1 VINSKGNNSF
11 HGATVLQRVVTRRPS
26 LFNLALFIMA
36 YLLGAGFAQLLADTP
51 NTGISMW
58 PPSGLFIATLILA
71 RRASWPWWVAAGLAA
86 ELAADALWFGNP
98 LPVALAIFAGNAL
111 EAVVAALLVRRF
123 QIGPLQL
130 ETLREVMVLVV
141 VGAVIAPMVSAT
153 IGSLTLAWYGIQ
165 SFTRAWPLWWVGD
178 ATGVLLVAPLVLA
191 VLQNWRGVRRLSGLR
206 ILEALV
212 LLTIFIGASVLAL
225 RGAVPM
231 AFMIMPPLLWAAVRF
246 ELKGAV
252 VLLLTLALL
261 TAVMAVGDIG
271 QPSAVSAAG
280 TPRSILQQLFLAVSA
295 FSALVVAALSR
306 QYQLAIEKLNVANAE
321 LERRVEER
329 TERLRE
335 SEARLASVLDALP
348 IGVALIDAGGKTIL
362 GNEVFRKF
370 TGNDLPS
377 RDDARYEQWE
387 GYDDKGRRLERRN
400 YPGERALRGERV
412 WPGQEFLFHGD
423 ELRGPIW
430 TRVAALPFLGE
441 KDEAPGAIGVVS
453 DIDAEKRARDA
464 LRESEL
470 RLKLAL
476 SASRAG
482 SWSFTDRNGDF
493 TAGHVTWDEGFKELY
508 GFPPDTVPSFAA
520 WTARLHPDDRS
531 KALADHGEFLNRHGR
546 DEWDVEFRAEVPGKE
561 TVWVQS
567 MGRVQRD
574 SEGHL
579 TGMSGINFD
588 ITERKQA
595 EVQMQLLMHEV
606 NHRSK
611 NMLGLVQAI
620 ARHTVRERKPEFL
633 ERFQQRIQAL
643 AASQDLL
650 VNKSWSGVIL
660 DELIRSQLAHFKDAL
675 GKRIKLSGPLCRVN
689 AQAAQ
694 ALGMALHELATNA
707 VKYGALSNARGKVD
721 VTWTLSGT
729 GDDAR
734 FAIAW
739 IEHGGPK
746 VRKPKTSGFGST
758 VIGKMSQLALQA
770 DVKLSLAPEG
780 VTWRLECAARQV
792 VEEG

>member
-1 VINSKGNNSF
+1 MNTDGSNSAQKVT
-11 HGATVLQRVVTRRPS
+11 ALERLVTRRPS
-26 LFNLALFIMA
+26 LLNLALFIVA
-36 YLLGAGFAQLLADTP
+36 YLLGAGFAQLLANTP
-51 NTGISMW
+51 GTGISMW

-71 RRASWPWWVAAGLAA
+71 RRASWPWWLAAGLAA
-86 ELAADALWFGNP
+86 ELVANALWFRNP

-111 EAVVAALLVRRF
+111 EAMAAALLVRRF
-123 QIGPLQL
+123 QIGPLRL

-141 VGAVIAPMVSAT
+141 VGAVVAPMVSAT
-153 IGSLTLAWYGIQ
+153 IGSLALAWYGIQ

-178 ATGVLLVAPLVLA
+178 ATSVLLVAPLVLA
-191 VLQNWRGVRRLSGLR
+191 VLQNWRGVRHLSGLR
-206 ILEALV
+206 IVEALA
-212 LLTIFIGASVLAL
+212 LLAIFIGASVLAL

-252 VLLLTLALL
+252 ALLLTLALL

-271 QPSAVSAAG
+271 QPSAISAAG

-306 QYQLAIEKLNVANAE
+306 QYQVAIEKLHVANVE

-329 TERLRE
+329 TGKLRE
-335 SEARLASVLDALP
+335 SEARLAAVLDALP

-370 TGNDLPS
+370 IGDGLPS

-387 GYDDKGRRLERRN
+387 GYDENGQRLERRN
-400 YPGERALRGERV
+400 YPSECALRGERV

-423 ELRGPIW
+423 EYRGPIW

-441 KDEAPGAIGVVS
+441 KDEALGAIRVVS

-482 SWSFTDRNGDF
+482 SWSFTDLNGDL
-493 TAGHVTWDEGFKELY
+493 TAGQVTWDEGFMELY
-508 GFPPDTVPSFAA
+508 GFPPDTVPNFATWA
-520 WTARLHPDDRS
+520 ARLHPDDRS
-531 KALADHGEFLNRHGR
+531 KALADHGEFLNRNGR
-546 DEWDVEFRAEVPGKE
+546 NEWNVEFRAEVPSKE
-561 TVWVQS
+561 TLWIQS
-567 MGRVQRD
+567 MGRAQRD
-574 SEGHL
+574 SEGRL

-595 EVQMQLLMHEV
+595 EEQMHLLMREV

-620 ARHTVRERKPEFL
+620 ARHTASGGNPEFL
-633 ERFQQRIQAL
+633 ERFQQRIRAL

-650 VNKSWSGVIL
+650 VNESWSGVDL
-660 DELIRSQLAHFKDAL
+660 EELIRSQLAHFKDAL
-675 GKRIKLSGPLCRVN
+675 GKRIKLSGPSCRVN

-694 ALGMALHELATNA
+694 AFGMALHELATNA
-707 VKYGALSNARGKVD
+707 VKYGALSNARGKVE
-721 VTWTLSGT
+721 VTWILSGA
-729 GDDAR
+729 GEDGR
-734 FAIAW
+734 FVIAW
-739 IEHGGPK
+739 IERGGPK
-746 VRKPKTSGFGST
+746 VGKLKTSGFGST
-758 VIGKMSQLALQA
+758 VIGKMSRLALQA
-770 DVKLSLAPEG
+770 DVELSLAPEG
-780 VTWRLECAARQV
+780 LTWRLECAVRQV